1 MSFLRFQFTQNKG
14 HRRYLFK
21 THPNTLVYCNPLSS
35 FWGVGLAIGEKGS
48 LDPTQWKGQNQL
60 GKLLT
65 KVRDELMADPEMSL
79 PQPLTVNKR
88 SAEEM
93 EGAAKTVEEAYHD
106 DDLAFDPKWSP
117 NWKKEAPVFPAPAPA
132 AAAVEK
138 KKKEEEEE
146 EEAGLPCTQKSARR
160 GPKLSRRA

>member
-35 FWGVGLAIGEKGS
+35 FWGIGLAIGEKGS
-48 LDPTQWKGQNQL
+48 LDQTQWKGQNQL

-93 EGAAKTVEEAYHD
+93 EGAAYRD

-117 NWKKEAPVFPAPAPA
+117 NWKREVPAPVQAPAPAPA
-132 AAAVEK
+132 AVAVEK
-138 KKKEEEEE
+138 KKEEEEEE